1 MNTNLLLIPASLG
14 LFLVSCGGPQKPVTQ
29 DSQKPEVVTVKS
41 PDFNEDSAYTY
52 VAAQVAFG
60 PRIPNSKAHQKCA
73 DYLVSRLK
81 SYTSHVI
88 DQKAVVRSFD
98 DKNLNIRNIIG
109 SFNPENTTRIMLCS
123 HWDSRPFA
131 DHDPDPK
138 NYNTPIDGA
147 NDGASG
153 VGILLEVARVL
164 AANNPGIGVDIIFF
178 DAEDYGQ
185 PQDKEPQKEDTWCL
199 GSQYWAKNPHIPE
212 YKANFGILLDMVGAA
227 NAEFPKEAYSLQYGP
242 DIVSKV
248 WSTGQRIGFSS
259 YFPDENGGYV
269 TDDHVYV
276 NQLRNFPV
284 VDIIPQDHSKGGAFF
299 EHWHTVG
306 DKIGV
311 IDRNTLN
318 AVGQTLLQVI
328 FEMHS
333 PPAS

>member
-1 MNTNLLLIPASLG
+1 MKNYLLILA
-14 LFLVSCGGPQKPVTQ
+14 FLPSIFLISCGPNNSAEKEKQKPA
-29 DSQKPEVVTVKS
+29 EVTVKS
-41 PDFNEDSAYTY
+41 PEFNKDSAFSY
-52 VAAQVAFG
+52 VSAQVAFG
-60 PRIPNSKAHQKCA
+60 PRVPNTKAHQKCA
-73 DYLVSRLK
+73 DYLFAKMK
-81 SYTSHVI
+81 SYTSHVV
-88 DQKAVVRSFD
+88 DQKSVVRSFD

-109 SFNPENTTRIMLCS
+109 SFNPEKQTRIFLCS

-164 AANNPGIGVDIIFF
+164 AANNPGIGVDIVFF

-199 GSQYWAKNPHIPE
+199 GSQYWAKNPHVPD

-227 NAEFPKEAYSLQYGP
+227 NAVFLKEGYSIQYAP
-242 DIVSKV
+242 DIVNNV
-248 WSTGQRIGFSS
+248 WSAASRIGFSS
-259 YFPDENGGYV
+259 FFPEQNGGYI

-276 NQLRNFPV
+276 NQIRNFPV
-284 VDIIPQDHSKGGAFF
+284 IDIIHQDQSGNHSFF

-306 DKIGV
+306 DKIQV
-311 IDRNTLN
+311 IDQGTLK

-328 FEMHS
+328 FETA
-333 PPAS
+333 PQPAS